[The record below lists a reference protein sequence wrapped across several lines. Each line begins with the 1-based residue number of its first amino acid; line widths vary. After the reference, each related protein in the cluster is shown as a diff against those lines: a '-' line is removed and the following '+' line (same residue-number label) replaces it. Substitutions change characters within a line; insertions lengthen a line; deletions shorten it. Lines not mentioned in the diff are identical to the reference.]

1 MDIIEKVIADKSLTF
16 DDLNQGDVF
25 RFADDT
31 DFDGLYMKV
40 EDIEKYN
47 FVDLID
53 GEMFVELLNSPVVRV
68 TGSFVEE

>member
-1 MDIIEKVIADKSLTF
+1 MDIIEKVIVDESLTF
-16 DDLNQGDVF
+16 DELNQGDVF

-31 DFDGLYMKV
+31 DFGSLYMKV
-40 EDIEKYN
+40 EDVEEYN

-53 GEMFVELLNSPVVRV
+53 GEMFMGSLNPPVVRV